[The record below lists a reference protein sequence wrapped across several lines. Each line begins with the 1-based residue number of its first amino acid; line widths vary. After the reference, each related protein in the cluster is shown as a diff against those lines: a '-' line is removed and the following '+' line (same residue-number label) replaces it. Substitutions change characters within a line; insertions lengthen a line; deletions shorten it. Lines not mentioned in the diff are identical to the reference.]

1 MRLAHVLRWALTGLG
16 ALALFAAAPTQ
27 APAQTVVKVWL
38 HDHPPRVPIDRRVF
52 AEFERTHPD
61 VRIQYEVIPA
71 AEYNQKLLTAFAS
84 GTGPDLF
91 AQVSLLVP
99 QYQAARILA
108 PVDFAAMGY
117 ANEAA
122 LTGEYLTGFDG
133 IRFGGRLYGVPTEVS
148 NWVCYANNALWREAG
163 LEPSRD
169 FPRTWEALPAVME
182 RLTRRDANGV
192 PQRRGF
198 DFNWGNRNQ
207 LWFTVSTMFHQLGTS
222 LVDDASGRVTL
233 DSPAGRRA
241 MQYLG
246 DFVNRQRLGG
256 PQYTDPRAEFLAG
269 RLASE
274 CSFGV
279 FGIPQMRAANVDF
292 TVLPA
297 PRWADATSDN
307 GYDAYAYYQMV
318 NARSPAAVQ
327 RIAWQIT
334 RAFIDTA
341 PERFTAAG
349 LFVPRR
355 AVMESREYT
364 SDPAVG
370 VVVAELQ
377 KARAHPGIP
386 GYDQVLDVMIRGR
399 DQIVQGNRP
408 ATEVLPAINEEMNA
422 VLARA
427 RARAG
432 AQ

>member
-1 MRLAHVLRWALTGLG
+1 MLRWALTGLG
-16 ALALFAAAPTQ
+16 AIALIATAAPPP
-27 APAQTVVKVWL
+27 AMAQTVVKVWL

-61 VRIQYEVIPA
+61 VRIQYEVIPV
-71 AEYNQKLLTAFAS
+71 AEYNQKLLTAFAA

-91 AQVSLLVP
+91 AQVSLLVA

-108 PVDFAAMGY
+108 PVDFEALGY

-148 NWVCYANNALWREAG
+148 NWTCFANNALWREAG
-163 LEPSRD
+163 LDPARD
-169 FPRTWEALPAVME
+169 FPRTWEALPAVIE

-192 PQRRGF
+192 PTRRGL

-207 LWFTVSTMFHQLGTS
+207 LWFTTSSMMHQLGANV
-222 LVDDASGRVTL
+222 VDDASGQVTL
-233 DSPAGRRA
+233 DSPAGRRT
-241 MQYLG
+241 MQYVA
-246 DFVNRQRLGG
+246 DFVNRHRLGG
-256 PQYTDPRAEFLAG
+256 PQYTDPRADFLAG
-269 RLASE
+269 RLATE
-274 CSFGV
+274 CSFGI
-279 FGIPQMRAANVDF
+279 FGIPQFRAANIDF
-292 TVLPA
+292 TALPL

-318 NARSPAAVQ
+318 NARSPAATQ

-334 RAFIDTA
+334 RAFIDSA
-341 PERFTAAG
+341 PERFTGAG

-355 AVMESREYT
+355 EVMTTPAYLG
-364 SDPAVG
+364 DPAIA
-370 VVVAELQ
+370 VVVGELR
-377 KARAHPGIP
+377 KARFSPGIP

-399 DQIVQGNRP
+399 DQIVQGGRP
-408 ATEVLPAINEEMNA
+408 VAEVLPTISQEMNT

-427 RARAG
+427 RARSG
-432 AQ
+432 PQ

>member
-1 MRLAHVLRWALTGLG
+1 MRLARIVRWALTGLC
-16 ALALFAAAPTQ
+16 ALAFFAAAPTA

-122 LTGEYLTGFDG
+122 LTAEYLTGFDG

-148 NWVCYANNALWREAG
+148 NWVCFANNALWREAG

-207 LWFTVSTMFHQLGTS
+207 LWFTASTMFHQLGAS
-222 LVDDASGRVTL
+222 LVDDASGRVML
-233 DSPAGRRA
+233 DSAPGRRT

-246 DFVNRQRLGG
+246 DFVNRHRLGG

-279 FGIPQMRAANVDF
+279 FGIPQMRAANIDF

-341 PERFTAAG
+341 PERFTGAG

-355 AVMESREYT
+355 EVMQTRDYT
-364 SDPAVG
+364 SDAAVG

-386 GYDQVLDVMIRGR
+386 SYDQVLDVMIRGR

-408 ATEVLPAINEEMNA
+408 ATEVLPAINEEMNT